1 MTTPRFALEQ
11 FLIRHKLLAALEGV
25 RLREIG
31 NMVNETVRHDVGLI
45 LLLRLK
51 HLVSSQIDWEEST
64 NASRVC
70 VRARVDDELDN
81 LKHIY
86 NGIDAVL
93 VRLRQFDRHTTSPT
107 NIAFPVE
114 GC

>member
-51 HLVSSQIDWEEST
+51 HLVSSQIIGRRVPMRAVCASERAST
-64 NASRVC
+64 
-70 VRARVDDELDN
+70 
-81 LKHIY
+81 
-86 NGIDAVL
+86 
-93 VRLRQFDRHTTSPT
+93 T
-107 NIAFPVE
+107 N
-114 GC
+114 